1 MQTVISLCSLH
12 IVEEPLAYKIM
23 QFINFRLKEDGMV
36 QHFTFRVEILWLTW
50 ELVSHTHAL
59 ISRSGLFAF
68 TCFYK
73 DCHVNKGEFTID
85 YIFSDRQINKCYSCP
100 LGIFKNSMPYFLEV
114 RFDQIAL
121 PVTKQIWPSV
131 WMMFKWCCIIIRPVG
146 IPYATL
152 SLVLNRE
159 RWDISFV

>member
-1 MQTVISLCSLH
+1 MFSAHCWGTIS
-12 IVEEPLAYKIM
+12 
-23 QFINFRLKEDGMV
+23 V
-36 QHFTFRVEILWLTW
+36 QHLAIYNLQAERIWNGPAFHLSCWNIVVDLRDGL
-50 ELVSHTHAL
+50 SHTHAF

-85 YIFSDRQINKCYSCP
+85 YIFSDRQIKKCYSCP
-100 LGIFKNSMPYFLEV
+100 LGIFKNSIPYFLEV

-121 PVTKQIWPSV
+121 TVTKQIWPSV